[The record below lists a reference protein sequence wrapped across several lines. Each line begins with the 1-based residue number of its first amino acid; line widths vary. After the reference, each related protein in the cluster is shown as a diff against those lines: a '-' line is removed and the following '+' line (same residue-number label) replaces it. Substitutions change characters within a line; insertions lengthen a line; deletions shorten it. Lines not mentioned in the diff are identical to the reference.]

1 MRNSLLC
8 YLVIPIFFFIGC
20 GKPGGKCE
28 TPDRLESS
36 EIVLEFKNSEDRYL
50 YDKFDPI
57 YEKEEF
63 KVFDEKQQPLVILYN
78 STSAGNTSTVY
89 YTLSFGPL
97 FNPQTGADSFNK
109 DVCKKYYLHFNENE
123 SDSLEV
129 CFKARKTAC
138 GSVFDYLK
146 VSRNGQTIVNETQT
160 TYAYVSL
167 IK

>member
-1 MRNSLLC
+1 KS
-8 YLVIPIFFFIGC
+8 
-20 GKPGGKCE
+20 GGKCE

-36 EIVLEFKNSEDRYL
+36 EIVLEFKNSEGKYL

-97 FNPQTGADSFNK
+97 FNPQTEADSFNK
-109 DVCKKYYLHFNENE
+109 DICKKCYLHFNENE
-123 SDSLEV
+123 SD
-129 CFKARKTAC
+129 
-138 GSVFDYLK
+138 
-146 VSRNGQTIVNETQT
+146 
-160 TYAYVSL
+160 
-167 IK
+167 